1 MKNKNQPLVSIIM
14 PVYNAGHFLAEAIAS
29 LQNQTHQNWELI
41 AVDDHSIDNSWKILK
56 EFAQNDTRIKISRTR
71 KNRGV
76 AYTTNL
82 ALSKT
87 KGEFIARMD
96 ADDISLPWRLQ
107 KQVDF
112 LQKNP
117 QVIAIGGQCE
127 LIDRNGTVIGGK
139 RFPTDFKKIKEM
151 IFVSIP
157 LQQPTLM
164 VNRQLLPKDFS
175 WYEDSFDV
183 AEEVELL
190 FKLFQYGQVR
200 NLPATILQYRLHNQ
214 NLSLQNPKRTFFLTF
229 KTRIK
234 AIFQYHYQPTIKGL
248 IATLGQLMVV
258 SLLPNQLIFPLYS
271 FFRGLKRVGIKSFK
285 IATRPLLFR

>member
-1 MKNKNQPLVSIIM
+1 MKKKRQPLISLIM
-14 PVYNAGHFLAEAIAS
+14 PVYNAGHFLAEAIES

-41 AVDDHSIDNSWKILK
+41 AVDDHSTDNSWKILK
-56 EFAQNDTRIKISRTR
+56 EFAQNDSRIKISRTR

-76 AYTTNL
+76 AYTANL

-96 ADDISLPWRLQ
+96 ADDISLPWRLE
-107 KQVDF
+107 KQIQF
-112 LQKNP
+112 LQKNS
-117 QVIAIGGQCE
+117 QVAAVGGQCE
-127 LIDRNGTVIGGK
+127 LIDQNGMIIGEK
-139 RFPTDFKKIKEM
+139 HFPTDFQSIKAM
-151 IFVSIP
+151 IFASIP

-164 VNRQLLPKDFS
+164 VNRKLLPKDFN
-175 WYEDSFDV
+175 WYEDNFDV

-190 FKLFQYGQVR
+190 FKLFQYGQVC
-200 NLPATILQYRLHNQ
+200 NLPEVVLQYRLHGQ

-248 IATLGQLMVV
+248 ITTLGQLMVV

-271 FFRGLKRVGIKSFK
+271 FLKGLKRISVKSFK
-285 IATRPLLFR
+285 VATRPLLFR